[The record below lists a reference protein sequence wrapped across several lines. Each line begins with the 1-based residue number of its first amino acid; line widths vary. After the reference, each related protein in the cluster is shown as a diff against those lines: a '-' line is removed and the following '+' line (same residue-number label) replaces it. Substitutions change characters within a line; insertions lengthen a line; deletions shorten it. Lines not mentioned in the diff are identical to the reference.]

1 MSLKTILHPDQ
12 SEITEM
18 NIKGYD
24 VIIIKSTGS
33 VNEAFWLENNIRYS
47 VLGTLSSDEII
58 KIIESIDS

>member
-33 VNEAFWLENNIRYS
+33 VNEAFWLENNIKYS